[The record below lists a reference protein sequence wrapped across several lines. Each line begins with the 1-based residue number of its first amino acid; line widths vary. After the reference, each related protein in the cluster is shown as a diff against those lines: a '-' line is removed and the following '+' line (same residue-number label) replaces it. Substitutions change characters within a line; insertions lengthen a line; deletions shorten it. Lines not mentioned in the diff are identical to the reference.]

1 MNRTLRSVFLLLAA
15 LALTGVG
22 AAPARLRAQDTTTVR
37 RPPPAPQDTP
47 PPLPRP
53 RPAQG
58 DTAHLD
64 SARVGIPGE
73 AIRGDTIPNAKQDTA
88 PPDSTIAAPTFPG
101 HPLPPTYGFSD
112 GSWTFGPAQLQYFQ
126 GLSLADLLDLIP
138 GLVTTRSGAFGRP
151 MGVSP
156 FASGGGRF
164 RIFLDGYELRPM
176 GSATPDLQR
185 IPIVNLASVRIQRG
199 MEEIRVDLTTAR
211 LSDVRPFAQI
221 EGMDG
226 DLGTRALRAIFTRPL
241 GKRMVGEVALDLD
254 QTDGVQRAQDFSV
267 THSITRLSYAFSP
280 NWGVQAEFRTTKL
293 NSQSDLASN
302 PGEEDLDRTEAI
314 LRARGLLLGR
324 IALEAIVGR
333 SLQRPAGEDTSTV
346 RTRGIQGDFRATLPT
361 RIGQLSAGARIH
373 RGDEDGWAPNQ
384 SELWGRLDFD
394 PAPWVAA
401 TVEGRQLT
409 IGGVS
414 GVEAMG
420 SLRAGP
426 WGGFSVFGQV
436 ATGTRGVRYLAL
448 DTLVLKT
455 IGGIGGGGLPTI
467 DSLEVFALKTL
478 DSSVHGL
485 RAGAEFNRG
494 LFRLGAAVVRHDLD
508 TAVPYGFA
516 YDRAQPLQ
524 PGLAITGVEAYAS
537 LPLLWR
543 ELTLQGWYQRWPDAP
558 DRPYLPTQL
567 GRAAVQFNGV
577 YKQGNLEPTLRF
589 EVVGRDQT
597 LAFDPVG
604 GDNVLIPRYGLWNF
618 FMQIRIIDIRLFYRY
633 DNVFNTRGRDYDVPG
648 SRIPTGRALYG
659 VRWFF
664 RN

>member
-1 MNRTLRSVFLLLAA
+1 MNRTLRLALVLLAA
-15 LALTGVG
+15 LALTGAG
-22 AAPARLRAQDTTTVR
+22 AAPARLLAQDTTTVR

-47 PPLPRP
+47 PRLPRP
-53 RPAQG
+53 RQ
-58 DTAHLD
+58 D
-64 SARVGIPGE
+64 SAQVAIPGE
-73 AIRGDTIPNAKQDTA
+73 AVRGDTIPNAQQDTA
-88 PPDSTIAAPTFPG
+88 PPDSTVAAPSFPG

-112 GSWTFGPAQLQYFQ
+112 GSWTFGPAQLQYFH
-126 GLSLADLLDLIP
+126 GLSLADLLDLVP

-164 RIFLDGYELRPM
+164 RVFLDGYELRPM

-185 IPIVNLASVRIQRG
+185 IPIVNLASVRVQRG
-199 MEEIRVDLTTAR
+199 LEEIRVDLTSAR
-211 LSDVRPFAQI
+211 LADVRPFAQI

-254 QTDGVQRAQDFSV
+254 QTDGLRRLQDFSV

-280 NWGVQAEFRTTKL
+280 TWGVQAEFRTTKL
-293 NSQSDLASN
+293 NSQSDFPSD

-324 IALEAIVGR
+324 VDLEAMVGR
-333 SLQRPAGEDTSTV
+333 SLQRPAGDDSVTV
-346 RTRGIQGDFRATLPT
+346 RTRGLQGDFRATLPT
-361 RIGQLSAGARIH
+361 RIGQLSAGARLH
-373 RGDEDGWAPNQ
+373 RGDEGSWAPNQ
-384 SELWGRLDFD
+384 SEVWGRLDFN

-409 IGGVS
+409 VGGVS
-414 GVEAMG
+414 GVEAAG
-420 SLRAGP
+420 SVRAGP
-426 WGGFSVFGQV
+426 WGGLSVFGQV
-436 ATGTRGVRYLAL
+436 ATGNRGVRYLAL

-455 IGGIGGGGLPTI
+455 FGGIGGGGLPTV
-467 DSLEVFALKTL
+467 DSLEVFSIKTL

-508 TAVPYGFA
+508 SAVPYGFA
-516 YDRAQPLQ
+516 YDRTLSPK

-537 LPLLWR
+537 LPLIWR
-543 ELTLQGWYQRWPDAP
+543 ELTLQGWYQRWLDAP

-597 LAFDPVG
+597 LAFDG
-604 GDNVLIPRYGLWNF
+604 SNGEAVLIPRYGIWNF

-633 DNVFNTRGRDYDVPG
+633 DNVFNLRRRVYDVPG
-648 SRIPTGRALYG
+648 TEIPTGRALYG